1 MEIKGLFIFHFR
13 LNFNDVFAAIGTYFI
28 DHIVLNTMDRVLHL
42 HLLFNL
48 FILNKNKVENLSA
61 DLQP

>member
-1 MEIKGLFIFHFR
+1 M
-13 LNFNDVFAAIGTYFI
+13 FAAIGTYFI